1 MQAGLFD
8 TISTMRAM
16 RRLKPDLVPEDLIEK
31 ILRAGQAAPNGGN
44 TQEWGV
50 LVVRD
55 EAVKQAV
62 QVLYQKAYDEYVGGG
77 YAARLAA
84 MPGGDERDRYAR
96 QVAAV
101 EHLTRNYHKAP
112 VWLVACLKVGPRGAN
127 PMSGASI
134 YPAVQNML
142 LAARALG
149 LGATLTTRHM
159 IFGDEVD
166 AILGLPEG
174 VKSFAIVPVGYP
186 EGRFGPVRR
195 EPLESFA
202 HDGEWGKPFTAAG

>member
-16 RRLKPDLVPEDLIEK
+16 RRLKPDPVPDQLVEQ

-55 EAVKQAV
+55 ESVKQEV
-62 QVLYQKAYDEYVGGG
+62 QVLYKRAYDEYVGKS

-84 MPGGDERDRYAR
+84 MPQGDERDRYAR

-101 EHLTRNYHKAP
+101 EHLT
-112 VWLVACLKVGPRGAN
+112 
-127 PMSGASI
+127 
-134 YPAVQNML
+134 
-142 LAARALG
+142 
-149 LGATLTTRHM
+149 
-159 IFGDEVD
+159 
-166 AILGLPEG
+166 
-174 VKSFAIVPVGYP
+174 
-186 EGRFGPVRR
+186 
-195 EPLESFA
+195 
-202 HDGEWGKPFTAAG
+202 